1 MIRKYCQSLKQNS
14 KVHKHNTQRKL
25 DNHVKLQKTEIYK
38 KSVINMATKAYN
50 NLPKFLMEI
59 DDNKAFKKEL
69 NYSFFFK
76 LLTQRRNLY
85 LLSDLSTIC
94 VWLLIIQNINSL
106 FYVELFVFILFKRLY
121 KVIHIF
127 KIYYRLT
134 SLLSYV

>member
-1 MIRKYCQSLKQNS
+1 
-14 KVHKHNTQRKL
+14 
-25 DNHVKLQKTEIYK
+25 
-38 KSVINMATKAYN
+38 MATKAYN

-94 VWLLIIQNINSL
+94 V
-106 FYVELFVFILFKRLY
+106 
-121 KVIHIF
+121 
-127 KIYYRLT
+127 
-134 SLLSYV
+134 